1 MAEEKTKKAQG
12 GDKPQAKKPAGDKP
26 AKGQKGDKAEKVVKD
41 VGGEEKGPTPR
52 LQEMYKDIRKALQKE
67 LGLENA
73 NEVPRVKKI
82 VINIGQ
88 GEGAAN
94 SKILEGAVKDLEA
107 ITGQKAVL
115 TKARKSIA
123 GFKLRQGM
131 VIGCCVT
138 LRKARMY
145 EFLDRFIN
153 VAVPRIR
160 DFRGF
165 SPKAFDGRGNY
176 SVGVREQ
183 IIFPEIDYDKVDR
196 VRSMGVTICM
206 SARTDVQARALL
218 DKFNFPF
225 RK

>member
-1 MAEEKTKKAQG
+1 MAEEKDKKAQG
-12 GDKPQAKKPAGDKP
+12 EKPQKKAPAGDKA
-26 AKGQKGDKAEKVVKD
+26 AKGKGADKAEKVVKD
-41 VGGEEKGPTPR
+41 QGGEEKGPSPR
-52 LQEMYKDIRKALQKE
+52 MLDAYKAIRKELQKE
-67 LGLENA
+67 LGLENP
-73 NEVPRVKKI
+73 NEVPRIKKV

-88 GEGAAN
+88 GEGAGN
-94 SKILEGAVKDLEA
+94 PKLLEA
-107 ITGQKAVL
+107 ALKELETISGQKAVL
-115 TKARKSIA
+115 TKSRKSIA
-123 GFKLRQGM
+123 GFKLRKGM

-138 LRKARMY
+138 LRKARMW

-160 DFRGF
+160 DFRGY

-196 VRSMGVTICM
+196 VRSMGITICT